1 MIILQRMIFLIS
13 FLHSIAQNTYDG
25 HYMQSEQTESS
36 VAFYYNKDYLK
47 ECGVDTDDLDSR
59 TLDNPITWDE
69 MAEIAEKCTTD
80 NYVGTHII
88 MDHGEG
94 LPYALEPMY
103 ISEGKTTSARMVRKL
118 TDM

>member
-1 MIILQRMIFLIS
+1 
-13 FLHSIAQNTYDG
+13 
-25 HYMQSEQTESS
+25 MQSEQQNLPQHSN
-36 VAFYYNKDYLK
+36 YNKDYLK

-88 MDHGEG
+88 MDHVKVFH
-94 LPYALEPMY
+94 MHQSQCI
-103 ISEGKTTSARMVRKL
+103 ISEGK
-118 TDM
+118 D